1 MKKLLAFAVGTALSA
16 GAFAAPAMSLPP
28 GPVYIKFSGQEQIAV
43 GGAHTYSDGKEIN
56 WGVIIVSTLEDGT
69 VGKPNDQIDTTNDI
83 IFANGFNGGQI
94 TGMFY
99 GIEQGAPS
107 AANPFPATNGY
118 LDLYWRDLS
127 KMSSSTT
134 SGITP
139 TDANG
144 SAAGSPALRCGYD
157 CAVGFTEGTFLAR
170 IKFDTGMDL
179 GNPTNTIVGD
189 TVPTTGP
196 NGFSG
201 FADSYG
207 SIVAD
212 ATVNGQKGLWA
223 NQLNSDWFNTYL
235 GQRDLRFKNSYNA
248 NTNWNGGPG
257 ILGARI
263 ADPGQ
268 AFALPEP
275 GALSLMGLAM
285 VGMGAALRR
294 REKKAAK

>member
-1 MKKLLAFAVGTALSA
+1 MKKLLAFAVGAALSA
-16 GAFAAPAMSLPP
+16 GAFAAPAPMLPA
-28 GPVYIKFSGQEQIAV
+28 GPVFIKFSGQEQIAV
-43 GGAHTYSDGKEIN
+43 GGAHTYSDNKEIN
-56 WGVIIVSTLEDGT
+56 WGVIVVSTLEK
-69 VGKPNDQIDTTNDI
+69 GKVNIPNDKINTTNNI
-83 IFANGFNGGQI
+83 IFANGLGGGQI

-107 AANPFPATNGY
+107 ATNPFPATNGF

-127 KMSSSTT
+127 TMSQSTT
-134 SGITP
+134 DIKP

-144 SAAGSPALRCGYD
+144 DGVSGDNVRCGYS

-170 IKFDTGMDL
+170 IKFDTGMDI

-189 TVPTTGP
+189 TDPTTDP
-196 NGFSG
+196 TKFSG

-212 ATVNGQKGLWA
+212 ATVNGQTGLWA
-223 NQLNSDWFNTYL
+223 NQLNSDWFTTYL

-248 NTNWNGGPG
+248 NSEWNGAPG
-257 ILGARI
+257 VLGASI
-263 ADPGQ
+263 DDPGQ

-285 VGMGAALRR
+285 AGMGAALRR